1 MSNSQELRQRRADLI
16 RSMKA
21 ITAKCDAEQR
31 DFNSDEEKEFNEK
44 ETEVNALNKR
54 IEREERMVSLESSVA
69 TSKAVTYEPA
79 DDTRSV
85 QKEQNKVEGRSWG
98 NLGEFLHAVVE
109 AGTPGKRFDPRLR
122 ESRGVGSG
130 LAENVSADGGFLVN
144 TDFANELLTRVYS
157 SGVLASRVRRVPISA
172 GSNGLKVNVIDET
185 SRADGSRFGGVRA
198 YWMAEA
204 DAYTASKPKFRQMN
218 FSLYKLGATTYLTDE
233 LVADTTALQSVVEEA
248 FVKELSF
255 ALDEAIMNGN
265 GTGKPKGILA
275 GTGLVT
281 VAKETGQAAATLNK
295 ENLFKMYSRCYGAN
309 RPNAVWFINQEVET
323 QLFQL
328 TLGDNGIFFPA
339 GQFANQPYNTLF
351 GRPVIPVEN
360 CAALGT
366 VGDVVLA
373 DLSEYLM
380 VEKGGMQ
387 MQSSIHVRFLYDEQ
401 VLKFTYRCDGQ
412 PTWNSPLTPYK
423 GASTLSPYV
432 ALATRA

>member
-1 MSNSQELRQRRADLI
+1 MSKSQELRQRRADLI
-16 RSMKA
+16 RSMNA
-21 ITAKCDAEQR
+21 ITAKCDAEKR

-44 ETEVNALNKR
+44 EVEVNVLNKR
-54 IEREERMVSLESSVA
+54 IEREERMAALES
-69 TSKAVTYEPA
+69 AVPAPTAPVYEAA
-79 DDTRSV
+79 DDTRSA
-85 QKEQNKVEGRSWG
+85 QKEQNRSENRTWSCF
-98 NLGEFLHAVVE
+98 GEFLNAVVQ
-109 AGTPGKRFDPRLR
+109 AGKGERFDPRLR
-122 ESRGVGSG
+122 EQRGTPSG
-130 LAENVSADGGFLVN
+130 MAEAVSADGGFLVN
-144 TDFANELLTRVYS
+144 TDFANELLTRVYN

-172 GSNGLKVNVIDET
+172 GSNGLKVNVISES

-204 DAYTASKPKFRQMN
+204 DAYTASKPAFRQMS
-218 FSLYKLGATTYLTDE
+218 FSLYKLGAACYLTDE
-233 LVADTTALQSVVEEA
+233 LVADTTALQSVVEES
-248 FVKELSF
+248 FVKELAF

-275 GTGLVT
+275 GSGLVT
-281 VAKETGQAAATLNK
+281 VAKETGQTAATINK
-295 ENLFKMYSRCYGAN
+295 ENLFKMYSRCFGAN

-323 QLFQL
+323 QLFSL

-366 VGDVVLA
+366 VGDIVLA

-380 VEKGGMQ
+380 VEKGGMT

-412 PTWNSPLTPYK
+412 PTWNAALTPYK
-423 GASTLSPYV
+423 GANTLSPYV
-432 ALATRA
+432 TLATRA